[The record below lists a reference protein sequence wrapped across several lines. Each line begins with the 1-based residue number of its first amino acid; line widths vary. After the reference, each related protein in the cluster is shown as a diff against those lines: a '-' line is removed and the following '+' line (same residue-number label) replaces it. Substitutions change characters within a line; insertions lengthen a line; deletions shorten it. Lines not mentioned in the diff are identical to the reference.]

1 MRCTVLI
8 LTCLFVTLLAG
19 CAPPPAPSRSVAASS
34 RPLEQKVIAQEK
46 QLVALDTTVQQLST
60 ALTSTQNELTALRHE
75 VSLLKQPPTTSL
87 QNEQC
92 ATPVVSTSDTG
103 NAQPSAT
110 DTYLQAFSAYTA
122 ANYSAATQGFNTF
135 IQRYPRNPYISN
147 AYFWNGEA
155 LLAQNNLEQA
165 VMAFSTVV
173 KEYPEA
179 HKAPDALVK
188 LAQIYAQLGQK
199 SQAQQLLRQLELKY
213 PKSAARKRIPQ
224 TLLDTLA
231 Q

>member
-1 MRCTVLI
+1 MRCTILI
-8 LTCLFVTLLAG
+8 LTCLSVTLLSG
-19 CAPPPAPSRSVAASS
+19 CAAPPAPLRSVVPSS
-34 RPLEQKVIAQEK
+34 RPLEQKVMAQQR
-46 QLVALDTTVQQLST
+46 QLVDLDATVQQLAT
-60 ALTSTQNELTALRHE
+60 ALATTQNELTSLRRE
-75 VSLLKQPPTTSL
+75 VSLLKTPL
-87 QNEQC
+87 QNEQSVP
-92 ATPVVSTSDTG
+92 AVTTTSDTG
-103 NAQPSAT
+103 SRQPSAT

-122 ANYSAATQGFNTF
+122 ADYSAATSGFNTF
-135 IQRYPRNPYISN
+135 IQRYPRNPYIPN

-165 VMAFSTVV
+165 VEAFSAVV

-188 LAQIYAQLGQK
+188 LAQIYAQLGQT
-199 SQAQQLLRQLELKY
+199 SQAQQLLHQLELKY
-213 PKSAARKRIPQ
+213 PKSSARKRIPQ

>member
-8 LTCLFVTLLAG
+8 LTCLSATLLSG
-19 CAPPPAPSRSVAASS
+19 CAPPPAPSRSASISS
-34 RPLEQKVIAQEK
+34 RPLEQKVMAQQQ
-46 QLVALDTTVQQLST
+46 QLVALDTTVEQLST
-60 ALTSTQNELTALRHE
+60 ALATTQDELTSLRHE
-75 VSLLKQPPTTSL
+75 VALLKQQPARPLHDQQGVPAITSAP
-87 QNEQC
+87 NT
-92 ATPVVSTSDTG
+92 AST
-103 NAQPSAT
+103 QPSAT

-122 ANYSAATQGFNTF
+122 ADYSAATSGFNTF
-135 IQRYPRNPYISN
+135 IQRYPRNPYIPN
-147 AYFWNGEA
+147 AYFWNGET
-155 LLAQNNLEQA
+155 LVAQNNLELA
-165 VMAFSTVV
+165 VAAFSTVV

-188 LAQIYAQLGQK
+188 LAQIYAHLGQK
-199 SQAQQLLRQLELKY
+199 SQAQQLLHQLELKY

>member
-8 LTCLFVTLLAG
+8 LTCLFVTLFAG
-19 CAPPPAPSRSVAASS
+19 CAPTTAPSRSVVASS
-34 RPLEQKVIAQEK
+34 RPLEQKVMAQEK

-60 ALTSTQNELTALRHE
+60 ALETTQNELTELRRE
-75 VSLLKQPPTTSL
+75 VSLLKKHPTTPL

-92 ATPVVSTSDTG
+92 LPPVTVTSGTGST
-103 NAQPSAT
+103 QPSAT

-122 ANYSAATQGFNTF
+122 ADYSAATQGFSTF

-165 VMAFSTVV
+165 VEAFSAVV
-173 KEYPEA
+173 TEYPEA

-188 LAQIYAQLGQK
+188 LAQIYAQIGQK

>member
-1 MRCTVLI
+1 M
-8 LTCLFVTLLAG
+8 
-19 CAPPPAPSRSVAASS
+19 
-34 RPLEQKVIAQEK
+34 AQQR
-46 QLVALDTTVQQLST
+46 QLVDLDATVQQLAT
-60 ALTSTQNELTALRHE
+60 ALATTQNELTSLRRE
-75 VSLLKQPPTTSL
+75 VSLLKTPL
-87 QNEQC
+87 QNEQSVP
-92 ATPVVSTSDTG
+92 AVTTTSDTG
-103 NAQPSAT
+103 SRQPSAT

-122 ANYSAATQGFNTF
+122 ADYSAATSGFNTF
-135 IQRYPRNPYISN
+135 IQRYPRNPYIPN

-165 VMAFSTVV
+165 VEAFSAVV

-188 LAQIYAQLGQK
+188 LAQIYAQLGQT
-199 SQAQQLLRQLELKY
+199 SQAQQLLHQLELKY
-213 PKSAARKRIPQ
+213 PKSSARKRIPQ

>member
-1 MRCTVLI
+1 MRCTALI
-8 LTCLFVTLLAG
+8 LTCLCVTLLSG
-19 CAPPPAPSRSVAASS
+19 CAPTPAPSRSASISS
-34 RPLEQKVIAQEK
+34 RPLEQRVMAQQE
-46 QLVALDTTVQQLST
+46 QLVALDATVQQLST
-60 ALTSTQNELTALRHE
+60 TLATTQDELTSLRRE
-75 VSLLKQPPTTSL
+75 VALLKQRP
-87 QNEQC
+87 
-92 ATPVVSTSDTG
+92 ATPLQEQQFVPPVSSVPNVDSS
-103 NAQPSAT
+103 QPSAT

-122 ANYSAATQGFNTF
+122 KDYSAATQGFNTF

-165 VMAFSTVV
+165 VEAFSTVV

-188 LAQIYAQLGQK
+188 LAQIYAGLGQT
-199 SQAQQLLRQLELKY
+199 SQARQLLRQLQLTY
-213 PKSAARKRIPQ
+213 PKSAASKRIPQ